1 MSSPGPVA
9 PPPPAAPAA
18 PPKKRY
24 SVIQA
29 IYMAFYSGDLY
40 QDVAERWHGV
50 GAAYLLLLVTL
61 CWVPMLIKIHIGF
74 ADFASHDAPKIIG
87 QIPPITIDKG
97 KVSTTVDM
105 PYFIKDPDN
114 GKTVAI
120 VDTTGQVTSLD
131 GHPGVFLLLT
141 QNHLITRQ
149 SNMEVRE
156 YDLSQVQ
163 HFELTREK
171 ALDWLMTFKDL
182 FVPIL
187 APFAILFG
195 YIYRILQQLLYAA
208 IGMGFASASNV
219 KLEYGTLM
227 RLAAVAVT
235 PAMIINTVSDVWGK
249 SIPFWWLLCFAI
261 AMCYLFFAVKSA
273 AAAVRTQTA

>member
-1 MSSPGPVA
+1 MASPGPAV
-9 PPPPAAPAA
+9 PPPPAAPPA
-18 PPKKRY
+18 PKKRY
-24 SVIQA
+24 SVLQA

-40 QDVAERWHGV
+40 QDVAQRWHGV

-61 CWVPMLIKIHIGF
+61 CWLPVLIKIHVGF
-74 ADFASHDAPKIIG
+74 ADFAAHDAPKIIG
-87 QIPPITIDKG
+87 QIPPITIDRG

-105 PYFIKDPDN
+105 PYFIKDPDT
-114 GKTVAI
+114 GKAVAI
-120 VDTTGQVTSLD
+120 IDTTGQTTSLD
-131 GHPGVFLLLT
+131 GHPGAFLLLT
-141 QNHLITRQ
+141 QSHLITRQ
-149 SNMEVRE
+149 SNMEVRD

-163 HFELTREK
+163 HFEFTREK
-171 ALDWLMTFKDL
+171 ALDWLTTFKDL

-195 YIYRILQQLLYAA
+195 YVYRIVQCLLYAA
-208 IGMGFASASNV
+208 IGLGFASACNV

-235 PAMIINTVSDVWGK
+235 PAMVLDTALDMSGK
-249 SIPFWWLLCFAI
+249 SIPFLWLICFAV

-273 AAAVRTQTA
+273 AAAPAARAGA